1 MTHREHSVPPGPG
14 RRAAGECRAVVVGIG
29 NEYRGDDGIGPLV
42 AARLDAAHLP
52 GVRVCICDGD
62 PTGLLDLWDGADLAV
77 VVDAVL
83 CRPSTPGSIR
93 RITGDALRGVT
104 VFASSHA
111 LGISD
116 ATHLG
121 RVLGRLPR
129 ELVVIAVEA
138 ACFDLG
144 AGLSE
149 PVTEAIPEVLRTVR
163 AELTRWRNRR

>member
-1 MTHREHSVPPGPG
+1 MTHRERSVPPDPTMT
-14 RRAAGECRAVVVGIG
+14 ATECRAVIVGIG

-52 GVRVCICDGD
+52 GVRVRVCDGE
-62 PTGLLDLWDGADLAV
+62 PTRLLDLWGGADLAV

-83 CRPSTPGSIR
+83 CRASTPGSIR
-93 RITGDALRGVT
+93 RITGETLREVT

-111 LGISD
+111 LGISE
-116 ATHLG
+116 AVRLG
-121 RVLGRLPR
+121 RVLGRLPP

-149 PVTEAIPEVLRTVR
+149 PVTEAIPDVLRTVR
-163 AELTRWRNRR
+163 AELTRWRNRP